1 LVTRIA
7 AHVTF
12 SGSVRPFSALSVSPG
27 SAPHAGR
34 PPPPG

>member
-1 LVTRIA
+1 VTRLA

-12 SGSVRPFSALSVSPG
+12 SGSARPSSALSVSPG
-27 SAPHAGR
+27 SAPTTGR